1 MRERARWGWAPTG
14 PIGTPPM
21 NETRPVWTVSEL
33 TARIKEVLE
42 ERFPAFWVEGE
53 ISNLRVPSSGHAYF
67 TLKDEAAQIKAV
79 LFRNRSRR
87 VRFELSDGLHVL
99 AFGSIEVY
107 AVKGEYQLVV
117 ELLEPKG
124 LGALQLAFEQLKARL
139 AAEGLFD
146 QARKRLLPR
155 FPRKIGIV
163 TSPTGAALRD
173 ILKILG
179 RRFADLHL
187 LIAPARVQGEEA
199 AGEIVQALADLNR
212 VEDLDV
218 IIMARGG
225 GSLEDLWAFNEEAVA
240 RAIAASRAPVISA
253 VGHETDVTI
262 ADFVAD
268 VRAPTPSGA
277 AELVVEEK
285 AAVAAELGD
294 LHGRLIRSMRQR
306 FERHRALLDSL
317 VRRRVLTDPAR
328 PLRDL
333 QRRVDELTARLA
345 AGLRRSGTH
354 AHQRVLLA
362 TNALRSRTPLV
373 RIADGARLLEQLDGR
388 LRASAAHGVERARHR
403 LGSAVAQLDTL
414 SPLSVLRR
422 GYSLTRLPS
431 GEIVRSGRQVEPG
444 RSIEVLLHEG
454 TLDCLVEKVRERDD
468 RLQV

>member
-1 MRERARWGWAPTG
+1 MSEQRQ
-14 PIGTPPM
+14 
-21 NETRPVWTVSEL
+21 VWTVSEL
-33 TARIKEVLE
+33 TARIKELLE

-53 ISNLRVPSSGHAYF
+53 ISNFRATQAGHAYF
-67 TLKDEAAQIKAV
+67 TLKDETAQLKAV
-79 LFRNRSRR
+79 LFRGRAPRI
-87 VRFELSDGLHVL
+87 RFQPEDGLHVL
-99 AFGSIEVY
+99 AFGSLEVY
-107 AVKGEYQLVV
+107 AARGDYQLVV

-146 QARKRLLPR
+146 PGRKRPLPR
-155 FPRKIGIV
+155 FPKKIGIV

-187 LIAPARVQGEEA
+187 LIAPVRVQGEEA
-199 AGEIVQALADLNR
+199 AGEIVQALADLNL

-218 IIMARGG
+218 IIVARGG
-225 GSLEDLWAFNEEAVA
+225 GSLEDLWGFNEEQVA
-240 RAIAASRAPVISA
+240 RAIAASRVPVISA

-285 AAVAAELGD
+285 AAVAAELSD
-294 LHGRLIRSMRQR
+294 LHGRLLRSVQQQLAQR
-306 FERHRALLDSL
+306 RAWLDAL
-317 VRRRVLTDPAR
+317 TRRRVLTDPAR

-333 QRRVDELTARLA
+333 ERRLDDLTLRLT
-345 AGLRRSGTH
+345 AGLRRCGTR
-354 AHQRVLLA
+354 AHERVRMA
-362 TNALRSRTPLV
+362 TSILSSRTPLA
-373 RIADGARLLEQLDGR
+373 RIADGARLLLQLHGR
-388 LRASAAHGVERARHR
+388 LRIGAGHTVERARHR
-403 LGSAVAQLDTL
+403 LGNAVAQLDTL

-431 GEIVRSGRQVEPG
+431 GEIVRSGQQVGPG
-444 RSIEVLLHEG
+444 SPVEVLLHEG
-454 TLDCLVEKVRERDD
+454 TLDCLVEKVRERDE
-468 RLQV
+468 RLQI